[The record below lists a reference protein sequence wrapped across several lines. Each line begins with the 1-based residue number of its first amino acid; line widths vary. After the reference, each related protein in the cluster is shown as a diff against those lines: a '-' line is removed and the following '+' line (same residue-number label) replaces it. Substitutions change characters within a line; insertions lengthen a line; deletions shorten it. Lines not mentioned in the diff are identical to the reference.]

1 MNPFRRKRLV
11 GNALT
16 IVTFA
21 LVIANLLPIGWMVW
35 CSLKDNNEI
44 MSGQVGLG
52 RRRSEVNFIASR
64 GAGWIVGSSD
74 GGIARFGL
82 GAEGLV
88 KGQAENRGWFT
99 SSWAQDGED
108 LWSFSADK
116 GLQKLDTS
124 LDVRERISFGDLKDA
139 WSEQFPKN
147 PWRTVWVNDVLGT
160 SVVATPKKI
169 FAAMRMEKSS
179 GLIELDKTS
188 TKIRFHTLASGLP
201 FAVDQVL
208 EMPGQQG
215 LTVLLVGAEGL
226 IGWNVESGSVRY
238 AHRWG
243 EAGLPWERPGLVQ
256 GIGEEEI
263 ALVQGQSLEIW
274 SARDGRKSRTLGSGD
289 GLDRG
294 QILSLT
300 EAGGRLWFGCAQ
312 GLVGVDRKAGAV
324 ADSTADSVRKEDLRI
339 PAVLGRDAVGA
350 ELVHVGVSVAGEILV
365 GGGNGEVSRILDEK
379 GLLQAKGQAT
389 LPQAQ
394 IYVHWRNYV
403 DLWRNLPF
411 GTYLKNSL
419 LVCTSVMV
427 ISMILASLAGYALA
441 RFEFGGKELFGY
453 SILATQMIP
462 GVMFLIPLYIL
473 FTQVGEK
480 TGVSI
485 IGTRWGLVLL
495 YSAFYVP
502 FTIWIL
508 RGFFAAIPR
517 ELEEAALVDGCTPF
531 RAFWSVILPAAMPGI
546 IASGIYVFLTV
557 WDELMFAWMLT
568 NAETSTIPV
577 GIRLFAGN
585 YQNRYDLMMAAATVA
600 TLPVMVLF
608 FLMQRHI
615 VSGLTAGAVK
625 G

>member
-1 MNPFRRKRLV
+1 MNPFRRKRLI

-52 RRRSEVNFIASR
+52 RRRSEVNFIAPQ
-64 GAGWIVGSSD
+64 GNGWIVGSSD

-88 KGQAENRGWFT
+88 KAQAENRGWFT
-99 SSWAQDGED
+99 SSWAHDGED

-124 LDVRERISFGDLKDA
+124 LDVQEHVSFGDLKDA
-139 WSEQFPKN
+139 WSEQFPRN

-160 SVVATPKKI
+160 SVVATPKKV
-169 FAAMRMEKSS
+169 FAALRMEKSP
-179 GLIELDKTS
+179 GLIELDKAS
-188 TKIRFHTLASGLP
+188 GKIRFHTLASGLP

-215 LTVLLVGAEGL
+215 STVLLVGADGL
-226 IGWNVESGSVRY
+226 IGWNGESGSARFS
-238 AHRWG
+238 HRWG
-243 EAGLPWERPGLVQ
+243 EAGLPWERPALVQ
-256 GIGEEEI
+256 GIGEDEI
-263 ALVQGQSLEIW
+263 ALVQGQSVEIW
-274 SARDGRKSRTLGSGD
+274 SAREGKKSRTIGLAE

-300 EAGGRLWFGCAQ
+300 EGGGRLWFGCAQ
-312 GLVGVDRKAGAV
+312 GLVGTDRRAGTL
-324 ADSTADSVRKEDLRI
+324 ADSAADSSRSGDLKATAI
-339 PAVLGRDAVGA
+339 LGRDAVGA
-350 ELVHVGVSVAGEILV
+350 ELVRIGVAVSGEILV
-365 GGGNGEVSRILDEK
+365 GGGNGEVSRILL
-379 GLLQAKGQAT
+379 GGNGLQAKGQAS
-389 LPQAQ
+389 LPQAH

-546 IASGIYVFLTV
+546 VASGIYVFLTV

>member
-1 MNPFRRKRLV
+1 MSPFRRKRLI
-11 GNALT
+11 GTLLTALT
-16 IVTFA
+16 FV
-21 LVIANLLPIGWMVW
+21 LVFANLLPILWMIW

-44 MSGQVGLG
+44 MSGQVGIG
-52 RRRSEVNFIASR
+52 KRRSEVNFLASS
-64 GAGWIVGSSD
+64 GTDWLVGSSD
-74 GGIARFGL
+74 GGIARFKADASGMTSQH
-82 GAEGLV
+82 G
-88 KGQAENRGWFT
+88 ENFGWFT
-99 SSWAQDGED
+99 SSWAQDGAD
-108 LWSFSADK
+108 LWSLSADK
-116 GLQKLDTS
+116 GLQRLDGS
-124 LDVRERISFGDLKDA
+124 LAVAQRIDMGDLKEA
-139 WSEQFPKN
+139 WDLQFPKL
-147 PWRTVWVNDVLGT
+147 PWQTVWVNDVQGT
-160 SVVATPKKI
+160 SVVATSTKVL
-169 FAAMRMEKSS
+169 AALRMEKGP
-179 GLIELDKTS
+179 GLVELDKAS
-188 TKIRFHTLASGLP
+188 GKIRFFNVASGIP
-201 FAVDQVL
+201 FGIDQVL
-208 EMPGQQG
+208 EVPGSQG
-215 LTVLLVGAEGL
+215 RQMILLGSDGFL
-226 IGWNVESGSVRY
+226 GWDANASRVDI

-243 EAGLPWERPGLVQ
+243 QNGLPWDRPGLALPLLDNEIAFVQ
-256 GIGEEEI
+256 GAKVFIHAMNSGKKMRE
-263 ALVQGQSLEIW
+263 LGSLE
-274 SARDGRKSRTLGSGD
+274 

-294 QILSLT
+294 QILSLAL
-300 EAGGRLWFGCAQ
+300 EKDRLWFGCAQ
-312 GLVGVDRKAGAV
+312 GLVGIDRKAGKSSDSQAV
-324 ADSTADSVRKEDLRI
+324 EVKGLRS
-339 PAVLGRDAVGA
+339 ALSLDRDAVGS
-350 ELVHVGVSVAGEILV
+350 ELVQVAALDSGNLLV
-365 GGGNGEVSRILDEK
+365 GGGAGEVVHVAMSGGKLVA
-379 GLLQAKGQAT
+379 GGQSLLPSAHFY
-389 LPQAQ
+389 
-394 IYVHWRNYV
+394 IHWRNYV

-419 LVCTSVMV
+419 IVCTSVMLIAMV
-427 ISMILASLAGYALA
+427 LASLAGYALA
-441 RFEFGGKELFGY
+441 RFEFGGKGIFGY

-462 GVMFLIPLYIL
+462 GIMFLIPLYIL

-531 RAFWSVILPAAMPGI
+531 RAFWSVIIPAAMPGI

-557 WDELMFAWMLT
+557 WDELMFAWLLT